1 MPSLRQRADRLAS
14 EIQVDYAKLQVLDE
28 AYNQARA
35 KVLQLEE
42 RAHEVTAGILRAA
55 RSLSGDRRRL
65 RSVAIDAY
73 VQGGDPGGVALLM
86 SSKGTSAPMQQAYMN
101 AASGNLAQA
110 EANLRTAEHTLTD
123 RRVVLSLDE
132 RSARAAQKRIGAAR
146 ALADQITAQLE
157 SELSSIKGRL
167 AAAVAAAE
175 QRKQI
180 AAEAA
185 AQAAA
190 LARTQQV
197 SAPKSGSPPASAPAP
212 VGAGAGG
219 VAVRAA
225 ESQLGVPYVW
235 GGATPGVGFDCS
247 GLTMWSWAQAGVSL
261 AHGATEQ
268 YYEIAHVSMSNLQP
282 GDLIFYGN
290 ASYLYHVV
298 MYVGSGPYGA
308 DTVIQAETTGTNV
321 MFTPIPPGAYGA
333 GRP

>member
-28 AYNQARA
+28 AYNQART

-42 RAHEVTAGILRAA
+42 AAHEVTAGILRAA

-157 SELSSIKGRL
+157 SDPDISSALVNGGLKD
-167 AAAVAAAE
+167 AE
-175 QRKQI
+175 
-180 AAEAA
+180 
-185 AQAAA
+185 
-190 LARTQQV
+190 
-197 SAPKSGSPPASAPAP
+197 SAP
-212 VGAGAGG
+212 
-219 VAVRAA
+219 
-225 ESQLGVPYVW
+225 L
-235 GGATPGVGFDCS
+235 PG
-247 GLTMWSWAQAGVSL
+247 M
-261 AHGATEQ
+261 
-268 YYEIAHVSMSNLQP
+268 M
-282 GDLIFYGN
+282 
-290 ASYLYHVV
+290 
-298 MYVGSGPYGA
+298 
-308 DTVIQAETTGTNV
+308 
-321 MFTPIPPGAYGA
+321 
-333 GRP
+333 